1 MAVKKR
7 LVRETEKV
15 YMHKKDSTIGVAWYK
30 PEQWE
35 LLKKL
40 SQDGDELE
48 NTFTEWIEFVQK
60 KVRELR
66 KMGIKVE
73 KVKVDVKELL
83 AWCNE
88 RSLPINGESR
98 AAFVAS
104 KTTKPIN

>member
-1 MAVKKR
+1 MAVKKK
-7 LVRETEKV
+7 LVRETERV
-15 YMHKKDSTIGVAWYK
+15 YIHKKDSAIGVAWYK

-35 LLKKL
+35 LFKKL

-48 NTFTEWIEFVQK
+48 NTFLEWIEFAQK
-60 KVRELR
+60 KVQELR
-66 KMGIKVE
+66 KKGIKVE

-104 KTTKPIN
+104 KTTKPL